1 MACAATGPLCLKA
14 KVPITQI
21 PKKETQMRT
30 SGSARQRYRWTL
42 TTLSVLTLFALA
54 LMGGGSANAASGD
67 RLPTLKHRTS
77 SSQPRPDLSGLR
89 VKAPNAAPIYL
100 IDPEGYRRWIPD
112 PTTYDNLFRDWN
124 GVVVALDVSSVPERP
139 ALSRGSVLVR
149 GNGQAPVYLVSNGI
163 KRWITS
169 PAAMDKYYFAWNR
182 IQVLP
187 PVVVDSIPTG
197 GAWS

>member
-1 MACAATGPLCLKA
+1 
-14 KVPITQI
+14 
-21 PKKETQMRT
+21 MRT
-30 SGSARQRYRWTL
+30 TGLATQRSRWSL
-42 TTLSVLTLFALA
+42 TIVSVLALSVLALVGA
-54 LMGGGSANAASGD
+54 GSASATAGET
-67 RLPTLKHRTS
+67 LPGLRHRTAS
-77 SSQPRPDLSGLR
+77 TQPRPDLAGLR

-124 GVVVALDVSSVPERP
+124 GVIVALDITSVPERP
-139 ALSRGSVLVR
+139 PLSHGAALVR

-169 PAAMDKYYFAWNR
+169 PAAMDKYYFDWDK
-182 IQVLP
+182 IQVLAP
-187 PVVVDSIPTG
+187 AVVNSIPTG

>member
-1 MACAATGPLCLKA
+1 
-14 KVPITQI
+14 
-21 PKKETQMRT
+21 MRT
-30 SGSARQRYRWTL
+30 TGLATQRSRWSL
-42 TTLSVLTLFALA
+42 TIVSVLALSVLA
-54 LMGGGSANAASGD
+54 LMGAGSANAAAGD
-67 RLPTLKHRTS
+67 TLPGLKHRTAS
-77 SSQPRPDLSGLR
+77 TQPRPDLAGLR

-124 GVVVALDVSSVPERP
+124 GVIVALDVTSVPERP
-139 ALSRGSVLVR
+139 ALSHGAVLVR

-169 PAAMDKYYFAWNR
+169 PATMDKYYFDWNK
-182 IQVLP
+182 IQVLTP
-187 PVVVDSIPTG
+187 AVVHSIPTG